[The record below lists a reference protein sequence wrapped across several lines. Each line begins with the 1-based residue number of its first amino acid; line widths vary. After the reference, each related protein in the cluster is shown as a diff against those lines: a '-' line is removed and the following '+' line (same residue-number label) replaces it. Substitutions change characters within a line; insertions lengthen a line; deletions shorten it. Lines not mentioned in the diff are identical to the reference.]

1 MGTWYDIESYPGD
14 FQNGKCNTA
23 SYSEHPDPDIDVDVY
38 NTQVIN
44 QALFSIRGTAVQEP
58 NTDGSAKL
66 TVTFNVE
73 GADGKN
79 TKRASVALID

>member
-23 SYSEHPDPDIDVDVY
+23 TYSEHPEPGVDVDVF

-44 QALFSIRGTAVQEP
+44 EALVSIRGTAVLDP
-58 NTDGSAKL
+58 STDGSAKL
-66 TVTFNVE
+66 RVTFNV
-73 GADGKN
+73 GGYNGKN
-79 TKRASVALID
+79 N